1 MKSDEYIPHLT
12 DGDTEIQRGLVIF
25 LKSCKELVVHL
36 EFKTC
41 ISVTPETILLM
52 IEGIRMIQM
61 KFKSDLLYE
70 KIGSGQATPLFQEFP
85 PILPKSQCIQ
95 TYHPIGTGLC

>member
-1 MKSDEYIPHLT
+1 MQGVGST
-12 DGDTEIQRGLVIF
+12 SGIQ
-25 LKSCKELVVHL
+25 
-36 EFKTC
+36 TC

-70 KIGSGQATPLFQEFP
+70 KIGNGQATPLFQEFP

-95 TYHPIGTGLC
+95 TYHPKVLGTGLH

>member
-1 MKSDEYIPHLT
+1 MQGVGST
-12 DGDTEIQRGLVIF
+12 SGIQ
-25 LKSCKELVVHL
+25 
-36 EFKTC
+36 TC
-41 ISVTPETILLM
+41 ISVTPETIFLM

-70 KIGSGQATPLFQEFP
+70 KIGNGQATPLFQEFP

-95 TYHPIGTGLC
+95 TYHPKVIGTGLH